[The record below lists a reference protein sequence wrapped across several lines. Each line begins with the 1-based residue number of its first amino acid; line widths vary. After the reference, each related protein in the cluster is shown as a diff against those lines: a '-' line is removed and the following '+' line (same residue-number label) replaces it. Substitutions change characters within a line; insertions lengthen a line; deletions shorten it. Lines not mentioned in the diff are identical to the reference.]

1 MKCSRTARGFAFG
14 SSLGFVAEVNPK
26 AGFGFRASDAFPV
39 LKPIALLT
47 FRAGG
52 ALAEDQRLCTAHYY
66 VNSRTFVTESG
77 FRFRSG
83 AFIGLGGRTP
93 VKRLWPVT
101 SILVRV
107 SLVHARQREVTNQ
120 QNRDR
125 GHEHEDLY
133 PSAQRAR
140 EPANLHPPPSGGS
153 GRSTLLNSLSFSSRI
168 ANPYLRSSGRSGSFK

>member
-1 MKCSRTARGFAFG
+1 MRVVPT
-14 SSLGFVAEVNPK
+14 
-26 AGFGFRASDAFPV
+26 V
-39 LKPIALLT
+39 L
-47 FRAGG
+47 
-52 ALAEDQRLCTAHYY
+52 D
-66 VNSRTFVTESG
+66 NSRTFVTESG

-83 AFIGLGGRTP
+83 AFIGLGRRTP

-133 PSAQRAR
+133 SGALRQSFTAENIVQEAAYLRGEGRASFERPYGLAWLLQLVAELR
-140 EPANLHPPPSGGS
+140 EWDDPQAKEMAANLHP
-153 GRSTLLNSLSFSSRI
+153 LEEH
-168 ANPYLRSSGRSGSFK
+168 